1 MDIIFKDKD
10 IIVLNKPAGIAVHG
24 GPNVQGETIVDFLIE
39 HFPEVKGVGDLPLA
53 CAGMAQA
60 GDSIRPGIVHRLD
73 RDTSGVLVVA
83 RNQDAFE
90 RLKLL
95 FKTRNVEKTYLAVV
109 CGKPKNRE
117 GIISYP
123 IGRDAK
129 NPTRRGA
136 AGGRARIRG
145 EREAE
150 TRYRVLKAGEAY
162 SLLEVMPKTGR
173 THQIRVHMKAIGH
186 PIACDRVY
194 GGKKVCCPRATGARA
209 SPEGAGRQL
218 LHAQSLSFSFPEGR
232 RLKFEA
238 DPPEDFSNAVK
249 ILETEVE

>member
-1 MDIIFKDKD
+1 MKTQEIPILFEDRD
-10 IIVLNKPAGIAVHG
+10 IIVVNKPAGVSVHG
-24 GPNVQGETIVDFLIE
+24 GPNVKGRTIADFLLE
-39 HFPEVKGVGDLPLA
+39 KFPEINGVG
-53 CAGMAQA
+53 
-60 GDSIRPGIVHRLD
+60 GDPTRPGIVHRLD
-73 RDTSGVLVVA
+73 RDTSGVLVIA

-109 CGKPKNRE
+109 CGKPKNHE

-136 AGGRARIRG
+136 GGGRAKIRG
-145 EREAE
+145 EREAHTE
-150 TRYRVLKAGEAY
+150 YRVLKKGHGY

-173 THQIRVHMKAIGH
+173 THQIRVHVKAIGH

-194 GGKKVCCPRATGARA
+194 GGKNVCCP
-209 SPEGAGRQL
+209 EGVGRQM

-238 DPPEDFSNAVK
+238 DPPEDFILAAKK
-249 ILETEVE
+249 IL

>member
-1 MDIIFKDKD
+1 MPYYTINQMKMQVIQILFEDGDMV
-10 IIVLNKPAGIAVHG
+10 VLNKPAGVSIHG
-24 GPNVQGETIVDFLIE
+24 GPNVKGKTIVDFLLE
-39 HFPEVKGVGDLPLA
+39 EFPEIKGVGDLP
-53 CAGMAQA
+53 AQA

-90 RLKLL
+90 RLKFL

-109 CGKPKNRE
+109 CGKLKNQR
-117 GIISYP
+117 GVISYP

-150 TRYRVLKAGEAY
+150 TRYRVLKAGDEY

-194 GGKKVCCPRATGARA
+194 GGKKVCCPDGV
-209 SPEGAGRQL
+209 GRQL

-238 DPPEDFSNAVK
+238 DSPEDFMRVQSM
-249 ILETEVE
+249 IFD

>member
-1 MDIIFKDKD
+1 MLVEVIFSDND
-10 IIVLNKPAGIAVHG
+10 IIVLNKPAGISVHG
-24 GPNVQGETIVDFLIE
+24 GPNVKGETIVDFLIK
-39 HFPEVKGVGDLPLA
+39 HFPEVKGVGDDPA
-53 CAGMAQA
+53 
-60 GDSIRPGIVHRLD
+60 RPGIVHRLD

-83 RNQDAFE
+83 RNTHAFE
-90 RLKLL
+90 GLKLL
-95 FKTRNVEKTYLAVV
+95 FKTRNIEKIYLTVV

-136 AGGRARIRG
+136 GGGRARVRG

-162 SLLEVMPKTGR
+162 SLLKVTPKTGR

-194 GGKKVCCPRATGARA
+194 GGKKVCCP
-209 SPEGAGRQL
+209 EGAGRQL

-232 RLKFEA
+232 RIKFEA
-238 DPPEDFSNAVK
+238 DPPEDFMRAQSM
-249 ILETEVE
+249 IFG